1 MTMTAETNSARTI
14 PADRDDTLQSIRFA
28 AMPTTD
34 AMALWNGGLDAY
46 GLQPETS
53 ISDGTGHPCR
63 HCLQNIDAGE
73 AFLILAY
80 RPFPALQ
87 PYAET
92 GPIFLHKKPCHRYVA
107 EEIASPGTLPPILS
121 SPDYI
126 LRGYSADD
134 RIVYGS
140 GAVTPTAG
148 IAERAQELLAR
159 DEIAYVHVRSARN
172 NCYQCRI
179 DRGE

>member
-1 MTMTAETNSARTI
+1 MST
-14 PADRDDTLQSIRFA
+14 IRFT
-28 AMPTTD
+28 AMPTADADQLWDRGTD
-34 AMALWNGGLDAY
+34 AY
-46 GLQPETS
+46 ECRPEVMT
-53 ISDGTGHPCR
+53 SDGPGHPCR

-73 AFLILAY
+73 KLLVLAY

-92 GPIFLHKKPCHRYVA
+92 GPIFLHATRCKRYA
-107 EEIASPGTLPPILS
+107 CEESLPPILS

-126 LRGYSADD
+126 VRGYGRDD

-140 GAVTPTAG
+140 GAVTPTEE
-148 IAERAQELLAR
+148 ITERASSLLAR
-159 DEIAYVHVRSARN
+159 DDIAYLHVRSARN

-179 DRGE
+179 DRR